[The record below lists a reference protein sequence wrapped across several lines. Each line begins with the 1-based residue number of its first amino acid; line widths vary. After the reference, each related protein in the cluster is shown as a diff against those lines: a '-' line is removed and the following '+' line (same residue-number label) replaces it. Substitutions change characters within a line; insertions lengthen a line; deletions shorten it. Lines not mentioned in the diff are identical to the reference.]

1 MSRDKQRKSVKPG
14 RKQRLT
20 AQGRC
25 LLAEEK
31 RHSVSKELPEFLENH
46 GFLTCSKRSQC

>member
-1 MSRDKQRKSVKPG
+1 MSRVKPG

-20 AQGRC
+20 AQGRY

-31 RHSVSKELPEFLENH
+31 RHSVSKELQEFLEH
-46 GFLTCSKRSQC
+46 YGL